1 MVFAIKNMGVSS
13 KSIYTSLSL
22 EKLPWNEAKL
32 LHNSADKF
40 DIWIPF
46 AKLKKN
52 ASHKKIVI
60 IAKLFRSERER

>member
-22 EKLPWNEAKL
+22 EKLTWNEAKL

-52 ASHKKIVI
+52 ASHKK
-60 IAKLFRSERER
+60 